1 MNITA
6 TIMSNASILPPYC
19 EWGVIG
25 GDLPSNSKPQPA
37 SLNDQT
43 TYCTLSLYNLSP
55 SDDGN
60 YTITARNAHG
70 TSTGFAYFEVVKSAL
85 DSNAYML
92 FIFFTVSF
100 FRTLFLQQSGINC

>member
-19 EWGVIG
+19 EWGVIS
-25 GDLPSNSKPQPA
+25 GDLPSNAMQQPK
-37 SLNDQT
+37 SFKDQT
-43 TYCTLSLYNLSP
+43 TYCTLSFYNLSP

-70 TSTGFAYFEVVKSAL
+70 TSERFAYFEVVKS
-85 DSNAYML
+85 
-92 FIFFTVSF
+92 
-100 FRTLFLQQSGINC
+100 TL